1 MVEMGTIMVAG
12 PDTTASGK
20 WEKGDRGL
28 GPGWRWRW
36 TRLWLQGVTPR
47 PVLSGR
53 KGDRR
58 LGPGGAGGGGDGT
71 RLCLQGVTPRPVLS
85 GRKGDRH
92 LGPGGL
98 VGVEMDTFMFA
109 GRDTTASAKWE
120 KGDLGM

>member
-53 KGDRR
+53 KGIDAWD
-58 LGPGGAGGGGDGT
+58 L
-71 RLCLQGVTPRPVLS
+71 
-85 GRKGDRH
+85 
-92 LGPGGL
+92 GGL

-120 KGDLGM
+120 KGDRHLGPGGAGGGGDGHVYVCRA